1 MLLTGGRSVF
11 QTLFGDTW
19 LYMPSAKEILEA
31 FLDLNLRE
39 KSLLAASLLWL
50 VILGLPL
57 KGIDSR
63 EVMTGL
69 TYVLFLVG
77 SGVMLAASAPSAL
90 LGKQEFGKALTL
102 MLVLSALSGIRWVF
116 FYVNSAKNNQSRSK
130 PIE

>member
-1 MLLTGGRSVF
+1 
-11 QTLFGDTW
+11 
-19 LYMPSAKEILEA
+19 MPSAKEIFEA

-39 KSLLAASLLWL
+39 KSLLAASTLWV

-57 KGIDSR
+57 KGIDSS

-77 SGVMLAASAPSAL
+77 SGVMLAASAPSEL
-90 LGKQEFGKALTL
+90 LGKQEYGKALTL
-102 MLVLSALSGIRWVF
+102 MLVLSAVSGVRWMI

-130 PIE
+130 PYE